1 MSVQEILG
9 TPVTK
14 WKWKDCKEIIASTEA
29 TSDQKVTAQE
39 RMDSIKQWLDS
50 KNGASTPNVQSNYKT
65 NTPVTGHKSS
75 IDTTKIDLHS
85 SEMEVIR
92 KETHEV
98 VQVILTQAD
107 QVHVDCSAVGYD
119 NPAFEGLVLKEVRE
133 FLARKN
139 E

>member
-65 NTPVTGHKSS
+65 NTPVTGHKTR
-75 IDTTKIDLHS
+75 IDTTKIDIDAS
-85 SEMEVIR
+85 QKDAIR
-92 KETHEV
+92 KIVDEKLNIIL
-98 VQVILTQAD
+98 VQQAHID
-107 QVHVDCSAVGYD
+107 DRLKEHGID
-119 NPAFEGLVLKEVRE
+119 NPALAGMLLKLVRDD
-133 FLARKN
+133 N
-139 E
+139 S

>member
-50 KNGASTPNVQSNYKT
+50 KNGTSTPNVQSNFKT
-65 NTPVTGHKSS
+65 NTPVTGHKTR
-75 IDTTKIDLHS
+75 IDTTKIDIDASQSGKLL
-85 SEMEVIR
+85 M
-92 KETHEV
+92 
-98 VQVILTQAD
+98 
-107 QVHVDCSAVGYD
+107 
-119 NPAFEGLVLKEVRE
+119 
-133 FLARKN
+133 KN
-139 E
+139 

>member
-50 KNGASTPNVQSNYKT
+50 KNGTSTPNVQSNFKT
-65 NTPVTGHKSS
+65 NTPVTGHKTR
-75 IDTTKIDLHS
+75 IDTTKIDIDAS
-85 SEMEVIR
+85 DKDSIR
-92 KETHEV
+92 KIV
-98 VQVILTQAD
+98 DKKLNIILVQQAHID
-107 QVHVDCSAVGYD
+107 DRLKEHGID
-119 NPAFEGLVLKEVRE
+119 NPALAGMLLKLVRDD
-133 FLARKN
+133 N
-139 E
+139 S

>member
-65 NTPVTGHKSS
+65 NTPVTGHKTR
-75 IDTTKIDLHS
+75 IDTTKIDIDASQKDAIISLQSFHFHFVTGVPS
-85 SEMEVIR
+85 ISCTLI
-92 KETHEV
+92 
-98 VQVILTQAD
+98 I
-107 QVHVDCSAVGYD
+107 
-119 NPAFEGLVLKEVRE
+119 
-133 FLARKN
+133 
-139 E
+139 